1 VKNLARKGTINCFSK
16 KGGIKMLRIKQHKF
30 IWFGIIVLGVILLGM
45 PAVYAGD
52 GQPPLDPAADEVNYE
67 GDDYDADSEDPDYVL
82 GSTTEDFVY
91 TPVNPCRI
99 IDTRNAGGPI
109 GTDSFRSFYVYGSG
123 VNMLPQGGNASGCPA
138 PRGEPR
144 GVVMNIVAVNSTAPG
159 YLTVWPDNTTR
170 PLASVLNYSPT
181 DRTDPISNAFTVKT
195 RYGAGR
201 EISVYVYKQT
211 HVVADVMG
219 YYYEAFPAGAN
230 YFGTDAAIYLT
241 STPMTVK
248 SINMNVPY
256 VGMVIVNASA
266 SVYLANPDGPDWC
279 GCSIVK
285 GSSTGIDGT
294 AFFAVREGG
303 NHDMVEVPIFG
314 TKGFYAS
321 AGLNTFRLNCRE
333 EQGDVRIGDPSI
345 TAIWVPRPY
354 N

>member
-1 VKNLARKGTINCFSK
+1 
-16 KGGIKMLRIKQHKF
+16 
-30 IWFGIIVLGVILLGM
+30 M
-45 PAVYAGD
+45 PAAVYAQDEPIVNEWVGSSD
-52 GQPPLDPAADEVNYE
+52 GEVNY
-67 GDDYDADSEDPDYVL
+67 DADKDDPTTYRL
-82 GSTTEDFVY
+82 GDTDEDFVF
-91 TPVNPCRI
+91 TPVSPCRI
-99 IDTRNAGGPI
+99 IDTREAGGPI

-170 PLASVLNYSPT
+170 PLAAVLNYNPSE
-181 DRTDPISNAFTVKT
+181 TDPVSNAFTMKT

-201 EISVYVYKQT
+201 EISVYAYKQT